1 MERKPEVRIEG
12 QIIRLLMLSDVCL
25 VHLQQGETPESE
37 TGEKEMVAVSGQYMG
52 DKRTRKQRISQ
63 RIRLHARQ
71 FGSWIYLMLV
81 AEPDKDSNRKK
92 KQL

>member
-37 TGEKEMVAVSGQYMG
+37 TGENEMVAVSGQYMG
-52 DKRTRKQRISQ
+52 VKKLENNELPDESGYMR
-63 RIRLHARQ
+63 
-71 FGSWIYLMLV
+71 GSSV
-81 AEPDKDSNRKK
+81 PGFT
-92 KQL
+92 